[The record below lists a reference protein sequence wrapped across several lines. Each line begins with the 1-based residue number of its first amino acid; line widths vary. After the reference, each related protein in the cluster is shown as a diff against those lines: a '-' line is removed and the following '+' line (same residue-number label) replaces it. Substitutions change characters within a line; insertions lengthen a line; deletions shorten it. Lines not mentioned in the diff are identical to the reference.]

1 VCVFTAPEAVLNE
14 YLKDY
19 NIGSTVCLGIHPS
32 DPSKNRP
39 RDILRLRCGDVGEDC
54 EDDIP
59 SLLPR
64 AVVTW
69 HHTSLSNI
77 SAYFAIE
84 ESLGRIG
91 DIDYT
96 PPDRFTKAF
105 PGLVG
110 VLFPLIPEVL
120 ASTESVFDF
129 DVRNVTSSL
138 SDLDYLT

>member
-1 VCVFTAPEAVLNE
+1 MDV
-14 YLKDY
+14 Y
-19 NIGSTVCLGIHPS
+19 NVGSTVCLDIHPS

-39 RDILRLRCGDVGEDC
+39 RDILRLRCGDVGEDY
-54 EDDIP
+54 EDNIP
-59 SLLPR
+59 SLLPLP

-84 ESLGRIG
+84 ESSVKIG
-91 DIDYT
+91 DIDYI

-110 VLFPLIPEVL
+110 VLFPFRE
-120 ASTESVFDF
+120 
-129 DVRNVTSSL
+129 
-138 SDLDYLT
+138 